1 MTGLVVKLCGSQ
13 RNALAT
19 VLVWFILIALLVR
32 FAPSISDVTTNE
44 QEEFLPVGVE
54 SVEAIALQRARYPAM
69 DGIPAIAVFH
79 SPDGLSV
86 AELRGVRSF
95 SEFLASDGAP
105 DAIANVL
112 SVFDYPEASRSL
124 QSPDGKTM
132 IVLFLVRGVPS
143 GDEFQDAVGVA
154 VEKASKYGGSVGID
168 TAVTGPAS
176 ILTDAIKIFQS
187 IDIQVT
193 LVTMVLVLVILF
205 VIYRSPGLVL
215 VPLMLVSTA
224 LLAAR
229 SLAALIVGTFGLS
242 LNDQVVSIMSVL
254 LFGAGT
260 NYVLFIISR
269 YREELGGNSDR
280 FSAMSAAMGKVA
292 PSITGSAATTIVAM
306 LLLLFSMSGS
316 FKTMGP
322 MLALAVAVVLI
333 SGLTVLPAAIVLMS
347 KWAFWPLSVETNVQ
361 RAVKAGFWGAVGKL
375 VSHRPWP
382 IFIITTAALGAA
394 IVPTFNV
401 IPSFNFLDGFPAD
414 VESKVGYNL
423 MKKGFPAGELSPIT
437 VFVNTGSGNIMD
449 HQEVIESIGYSI
461 GEVSGVNRVQ
471 TVAGSYGS
479 FVSGS
484 ESAIF
489 VSRFNSPDGSTTR
502 LDVVLDGDPYTEE
515 SLNKIQEI
523 RGVAAAVLSRSGLTD
538 IEVLVG
544 GDTAIQFDNKAAI
557 DRDLRLLAPLILLAI
572 LGVLIVLQRSLI
584 TPLYLLFS
592 IVLSYAATYGL
603 SVLIFQG
610 VLGHTGVAYSNGIWI
625 FVFLVAFGADYNI
638 FVMARI
644 REETQKRG
652 FKDGITVAV
661 GRTGG
666 VITSAGIILA
676 GTFAVLATLPL
687 RDISQLGIAVMLGVL
702 IDTFI
707 VRALLVPSIATLLH
721 RYNWWPSNPSHRDYI
736 G

>member
-13 RNALAT
+13 RNAVAT
-19 VLVWFILIALLVR
+19 VLVWFILIALLVG

-54 SVEAIALQRARYPAM
+54 SVEAFALQRAKYPAM

-86 AELRGVRSF
+86 AELRGVRLF
-95 SEFLASDGAP
+95 SEFLASHGAP

-112 SVFDYPEASRSL
+112 SVFDSPEASRSL

-154 VEKASKYGGSVGID
+154 VEKASEYGGSVGVD

-229 SLAALIVGTFGLS
+229 SLAALIVGTFGLP

-347 KWAFWPLSVETNVQ
+347 KWVFWPLSVETNVH
-361 RAVKAGFWGAVGKL
+361 RAVKAGFWGAVGKV
-375 VSHRPWP
+375 VSHRPWR

-394 IVPTFNV
+394 IVPAFNV

-423 MKKGFPAGELSPIT
+423 MKKGFSAGELSPIT
-437 VFVNTGSGNIMD
+437 VFVNTGAGNIMN

-471 TVAGSYGS
+471 TVVGSYGS
-479 FVSGS
+479 FVAVS
-484 ESAIF
+484 ESATF

-523 RGVAAAVLSRSGLTD
+523 REVAAAALSRSGLTD

-557 DRDLRLLAPLILLAI
+557 DRDLKLLAPLILLAI

-603 SVLIFQG
+603 SVLIFQEI
-610 VLGHTGVAYSNGIWI
+610 LGHTGVAYSNGIWI

-687 RDISQLGIAVMLGVL
+687 RDISQLGVAVMLGVL

-707 VRALLVPSIATLLH
+707 VRALLVPSIAALLH
-721 RYNWWPSNPSHRDYI
+721 RYNWWPSNLSHRDYI